1 MFTRMFGR
9 SNKHHKNAET
19 PEDGKEDD
27 FVVVPPP
34 GESSSPRFYVKE
46 YRPAPTPPDSGSLYT
61 LSGATAF
68 GGDRRSSVPASQTEY
83 IDGVPFKLTVSEK
96 GDAESREMTDALAC
110 TARLQAINWD
120 AMEYDFRVEQ
130 SVLDNAG

>member
-34 GESSSPRFYVKE
+34 E

>member
-34 GESSSPRFYVKE
+34 GESSSSRFYVKGE
-46 YRPAPTPPDSGSLYT
+46 P
-61 LSGATAF
+61 
-68 GGDRRSSVPASQTEY
+68 
-83 IDGVPFKLTVSEK
+83 K
-96 GDAESREMTDALAC
+96 GDAKAVFVRYSFWL
-110 TARLQAINWD
+110 NWEFYG
-120 AMEYDFRVEQ
+120 AFQ
-130 SVLDNAG
+130 